1 MVSVMVAERRPRQ
14 ARSLDLLAGHRL
26 EYVRLGHAV
35 VLGFSGARQVVIE
48 TPAELD
54 GPGGRAQIEPGENP
68 SDILATLLGE
78 VVRSARAR
86 DTGELQISFG
96 SGARL
101 RVGADAEFESWAL
114 TGPDGLLVVC
124 LARGELAVWG
134 DTGLSADEGYR
145 G

>member
-1 MVSVMVAERRPRQ
+1 MGGPRSS
-14 ARSLDLLAGHRL
+14 R
-26 EYVRLGHAV
+26 
-35 VLGFSGARQVVIE
+35 
-48 TPAELD
+48 
-54 GPGGRAQIEPGENP
+54 ENP

-86 DTGELQISFG
+86 DTGELQITFG

-101 RVGADAEFESWAL
+101 LVGADADFESWAL

-134 DTGLSADEGYR
+134 DAGLSADEGHR